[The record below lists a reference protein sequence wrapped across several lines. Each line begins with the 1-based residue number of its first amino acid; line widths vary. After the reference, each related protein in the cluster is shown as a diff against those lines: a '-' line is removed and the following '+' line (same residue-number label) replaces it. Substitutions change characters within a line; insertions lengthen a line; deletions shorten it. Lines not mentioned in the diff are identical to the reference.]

1 MAFNRPTGGSSTGSS
16 DYDKLGK
23 GKFKARLITVANL
36 GMFQDT
42 YKGELKDPAP
52 KMALQVEIIGKPVK
66 IGDDMKPRQMWVSP
80 FNFFSKLTP
89 KGNELK
95 YYTAFDEMAEAND
108 VPDWEA
114 MMGKAIYVV
123 VKPSDDENAYDN
135 IVALSAMDEEVADNL
150 DAAESELMIDNV
162 EGNERLEGRLF
173 GLAKYQYEQPHY
185 NEGGEPN
192 TPAQSAQDNT
202 PDDNDEPY

>member
-1 MAFNRPTGGSSTGSS
+1 MSFSRPTGNSNTGNT

-23 GKFKARLITVANL
+23 GRFKARLITVANL

-95 YYTAFDEMAEAND
+95 YYTAFDEMAEASD

-114 MMGKAIYVV
+114 MLGKAIYVV
-123 VKPSDDENAYDN
+123 VKPSDDDNAYDN
-135 IVALSAMDEEVADNL
+135 IVALSAMDEEVANNL

-185 NEGGEPN
+185 EAEGATSGAN
-192 TPAQSAQDNT
+192 QATPE
-202 PDDNDEPY
+202 DDPTEDDPF

>member
-1 MAFNRPTGGSSTGSS
+1 MALQRPTGGNTGSSS

-23 GKFKARLITVANL
+23 GKFKARLVAVAGL
-36 GMFQDT
+36 GTFQDT

-52 KMALQVEIIGKPVK
+52 KLALQVEIIGKPVK
-66 IGDDMKPRQMWVSP
+66 IGEDMKPRQMWVSP

-95 YYTAFDEMAEAND
+95 YYTAFDEMAEAGD
-108 VPDWEA
+108 TPDWEA
-114 MMGKAIYVV
+114 MMGKAVYAV

-135 IVALSAMDEEVADNL
+135 IVSLSAMDEEVADNL
-150 DAAESELMIDNV
+150 DAAESELIVDEVASNS
-162 EGNERLEGRLF
+162 RLEGRLF

-185 NEGGEPN
+185 TEGGEPN
-192 TPAQSAQDNT
+192 TPKQSAQDDA
-202 PDDNDEPY
+202 PEGDDPF

>member
-1 MAFNRPTGGSSTGSS
+1 MGFSRPSGNGNTTG

-23 GKFKARLITVANL
+23 SKNKGRLVAVANL
-36 GMFQDT
+36 GTFQDT

-66 IGDDMKPRQMWVSP
+66 IGDEMKPRQMWVSP

-95 YYTAFDEMAEAND
+95 YYSAFDEMAETND

-114 MMGKAIYVV
+114 MLGKAVYVV

-150 DAAESELMIDNV
+150 DVAESELIIDNV
-162 EGNERLEGRLF
+162 EGNERLEARLF

-185 NEGGEPN
+185 EADEPN
-192 TPAQSAQDNT
+192 TPEQSAQEPT
-202 PDDNDEPY
+202 DDDEPY